1 MMSEEK
7 IRTGISISKDLL
19 KECDR
24 YLADSN
30 YSNRSE
36 LIETALKLF
45 LATRTISEKSGV
57 LVPELAEC
65 ISNENDKV
73 ITKLSKGM
81 FRYAVEL
88 EVLVEILN
96 KTFDLNK
103 NELTEIRRNAINN
116 VRRTKGRIKLDDLI
130 CKTEK

>member
-1 MMSEEK
+1 MSEEK
-7 IRTGISISKDLL
+7 IRTGISINKDLL
-19 KECDR
+19 NECDR

-45 LATRTISEKSGV
+45 LATRTISEKSDV

-65 ISNENDKV
+65 ISAENDKV

-88 EVLVEILN
+88 EVLIEILN

-130 CKTEK
+130 CKTGK

>member
-1 MMSEEK
+1 MSEEK
-7 IRTGISISKDLL
+7 IRTGISINKDLL
-19 KECDR
+19 NECDR

-45 LATRTISEKSGV
+45 LATRTISEKSDV

-65 ISNENDKV
+65 ISAENDKV

-88 EVLVEILN
+88 EVLIEILN

-103 NELTEIRRNAINN
+103 NELTEIRRSAVNN

-130 CKTEK
+130 CKTGK